1 VIFAV
6 LIGNQ
11 LHGIV
16 GMFIAVPLIPLV
28 RETWVFFRPRV
39 RLEGWTSAVLG
50 LAPDDALY
58 EKIASNL
65 REAKA
70 RDGVVIALV
79 NPGDA
84 DVATF
89 ADAVLTMP
97 KIHPALQPIVSAVPL
112 QLLAYHVARRRGCDI
127 DQPRNLAKSVTV
139 E

>member
-1 VIFAV
+1 MKHGPIA
-6 LIGNQ
+6 LIDDA
-11 LHGIV
+11 LPI
-16 GMFIAVPLIPLV
+16 I
-28 RETWVFFRPRV
+28 
-39 RLEGWTSAVLG
+39 G
-50 LAPDDALY
+50 LAPHDALY

-97 KIHPALQPIVSAVPL
+97 KIHPALQPIVSVVPL
-112 QLLAYHVARRRGCDI
+112 QLLAYHVARRRGCDV